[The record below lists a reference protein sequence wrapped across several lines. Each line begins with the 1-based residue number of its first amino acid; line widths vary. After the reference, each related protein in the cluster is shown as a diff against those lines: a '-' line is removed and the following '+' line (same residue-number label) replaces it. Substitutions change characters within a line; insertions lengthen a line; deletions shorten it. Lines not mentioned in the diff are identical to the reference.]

1 MSDSNRDC
9 SPTYPN
15 GAAAPIPPF
24 WGFSAF
30 TPTIPK
36 LYWNVKSQ
44 EQRILNLFDLLNKL
58 VCYCDNMGLQI
69 DANAQGIADLKA
81 AMQELKD
88 GGLLDCYEKQVYD
101 WIQDNMADLLSA
113 GIKQVYF
120 GLTSDGCFCAYVPES
135 WSDIAF
141 DTGAVFGT
149 DTYGRLI
156 LRFDAD
162 GSGVIDNTQYDYG
175 LLADTID
182 ARLKAAAGRGLE
194 FDSDQL
200 DARQADAITPG
211 GVRLKHDVDDDESDE
226 WAVTSDG
233 VCSHAPSKADTT
245 DQPTDLTCTDLA
257 DGIEA
262 RIKTAS
268 RSGKAGNGVSCL

>member
-1 MSDSNRDC
+1 MSDFNCDC
-9 SPTYPN
+9 SPAYSN
-15 GAAAPIPPF
+15 GMVAPIPPF

-69 DANAQGIADLKA
+69 DVNTQDIADLKV

-88 GGLLDCYEKQVYD
+88 GGLLDYYEKQIYD
-101 WIQDNMADLLSA
+101 WIQANMADLLSA

-120 GLTSDGCFCAYVPES
+120 GLTDDTYTGGSGYFVAYIPES
-135 WSDIAF
+135 WSEIVF
-141 DTGAVFGT
+141 DTGAVYGL

-162 GSGVIDNTQYDYG
+162 SPYSAEQTPEYNDIELSALIAEIQSTANNAMS
-175 LLADTID
+175 LAETNERDISTNDGEI
-182 ARLKAAAGRGLE
+182 AA
-194 FDSDQL
+194 L
-200 DARQADAITPG
+200 DAR
-211 GVRLKHDVDDDESDE
+211 
-226 WAVTSDG
+226 VT
-233 VCSHAPSKADTT
+233 ALEKA
-245 DQPTDLTCTDLA
+245 
-257 DGIEA
+257 
-262 RIKTAS
+262 
-268 RSGKAGNGVSCL
+268 